1 MDLAMQHAAN
11 DQLQPSKGVVR
22 EETPEMQR
30 PEVTAHAS
38 FPFAASKH
46 IPHVSDRHWLKL
58 VLWLDAF
65 ELQELESLFKVLDL
79 ALTMD
84 LPFANCPGR
93 NSRGHPSRN
102 RRAEFLLHL
111 GVL

>member
-1 MDLAMQHAAN
+1 
-11 DQLQPSKGVVR
+11 
-22 EETPEMQR
+22 MQR
-30 PEVTAHAS
+30 PEVAAHAS
-38 FPFAASKH
+38 FSFAASKH

-84 LPFANCPGR
+84 LRFANSPGR